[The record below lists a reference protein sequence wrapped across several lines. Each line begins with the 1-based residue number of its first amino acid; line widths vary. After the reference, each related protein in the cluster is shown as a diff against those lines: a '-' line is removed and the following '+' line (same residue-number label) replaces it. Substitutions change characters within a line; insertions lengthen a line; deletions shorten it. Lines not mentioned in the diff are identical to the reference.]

1 MLLPAVLDITAA
13 WDALHLLLNYTDASM
28 LVVATASLC
37 ITIRLRR
44 GYRALSYTD
53 DAPAELHVLHFQ
65 AEQQARL
72 DAQLELHKAKKKQ
85 ATVESQLQA
94 QR

>member
-1 MLLPAVLDITAA
+1 VLL
-13 WDALHLLLNYTDASM
+13 
-28 LVVATASLC
+28 C
-37 ITIRLRR
+37 CC
-44 GYRALSYTD
+44 
-53 DAPAELHVLHFQ
+53 Q

>member
-1 MLLPAVLDITAA
+1 MPL
-13 WDALHLLLNYTDASM
+13 M
-28 LVVATASLC
+28 
-37 ITIRLRR
+37 RR
-44 GYRALSYTD
+44 
-53 DAPAELHVLHFQ
+53 VLHSQ